1 MTQNQKTE
9 LIMEVYYW
17 CKFHW
22 SKSYDVF
29 QYREDG
35 FFLGIGSDEY
45 ISILEFE
52 DLYPVCG
59 TKHDTNLTL
68 I

>member
-1 MTQNQKTE
+1 MTQVKTE
-9 LIMEVYYW
+9 LIRGAYYW
-17 CKFHW
+17 CKFNW
-22 SKSYDVF
+22 SKAYEIF

-52 DLYPVCG
+52 DLYLVCG
-59 TKHDTNLTL
+59 AKHD
-68 I
+68 